1 MKKTKTFRGI
11 MAAALAIAMLFA
23 FMPFAF
29 AAEDGGFILTE
40 LPDDSWYL
48 DPIPMLIIKVSFDPN
63 KNGKNDFDPSDGS
76 RLYADKTSP
85 YYGEQWCYSTDKY
98 WYDTFFSDNKDSMK
112 TFYKEVSGG

>member
-48 DPIPMLIIKVSFDPN
+48 DPIPLLIIK
-63 KNGKNDFDPSDGS
+63 
-76 RLYADKTSP
+76 L
-85 YYGEQWCYSTDKY
+85 
-98 WYDTFFSDNKDSMK
+98 
-112 TFYKEVSGG
+112 